1 MHGRSALGCA
11 YYIRGKEEDKSWEPT
26 QSDPV
31 VPLGLLQEAVELP
44 HLAHRSLCPP
54 LGRGDRLDLLPEGL
68 DVLRVGGE
76 VVQRLRNALYPAM
89 SRLKHVEVEPGAPLT
104 TFV

>member
-1 MHGRSALGCA
+1 MILANDTGGKTRGHRGRHTRAYPVEALRLA
-11 YYIRGKEEDKSWEPT
+11 
-26 QSDPV
+26 
-31 VPLGLLQEAVELP
+31 QEAVDLP

-54 LGRGDRLDLLPEGL
+54 LCRGDGLYLLPEGQ

-76 VVQRLRNALYPAM
+76 VVQRLRDALYPAM

>member
-1 MHGRSALGCA
+1 MTEE
-11 YYIRGKEEDKSWEPT
+11 EEDESRVPT
-26 QSDPV
+26 QSDSV
-31 VPLGLLQEAVELP
+31 VALRLLEEAVKLP

-54 LGRGDRLDLLPEGL
+54 LCRGDGLHLLPEGQ

-76 VVQRLRNALYPAM
+76 VVQRLRDALYPAM